1 MLLAY
6 PLEQFTFNS
15 GKTKSKLTHTN
26 ETNVSSLHA
35 YMRNLEGHVFICAY
49 LHANLC
55 MFCVSFMVNVHLSS
69 TLHAQCN
76 KQIKHQLLMLE
87 LFPIFLRHTTCTGSW
102 VTSRQL
108 LRPNNQSDLA
118 NLHCTFRNRKSIITT
133 DRNQPVFLS
142 RFYKISPSWDQFS
155 RDLKFRI
162 VFSRKT
168 IITSG
173 GDMTPVARE
182 GHLDLTASLF

>member
-1 MLLAY
+1 
-6 PLEQFTFNS
+6 
-15 GKTKSKLTHTN
+15 
-26 ETNVSSLHA
+26 
-35 YMRNLEGHVFICAY
+35 MRNLEGHVFICAY

-76 KQIKHQLLMLE
+76 MQIKHQLLMLE

-118 NLHCTFRNRKSIITT
+118 NLHCTFRNKKSIITI
-133 DRNQPVFLS
+133 DRKQPVFLS

-173 GDMTPVARE
+173 GDIRPIARE
-182 GHLDLTASLF
+182 GHLDLTASSFKRKKILWFNISDFKVLSTAHLFLFHYRASTKTR

>member
-1 MLLAY
+1 MKCFHAISLSFRTIYFQQWKNQKLACTY
-6 PLEQFTFNS
+6 QWD
-15 GKTKSKLTHTN
+15 KCVKLTCIY
-26 ETNVSSLHA
+26 A
-35 YMRNLEGHVFICAY
+35 KFRKARFY
-49 LHANLC
+49 LCIPTC

-69 TLHAQCN
+69 TLHTQCN
-76 KQIKHQLLMLE
+76 MQIKHQILMLE

-162 VFSRKT
+162 VLVEK
-168 IITSG
+168 
-173 GDMTPVARE
+173 P
-182 GHLDLTASLF
+182 

>member
-1 MLLAY
+1 
-6 PLEQFTFNS
+6 
-15 GKTKSKLTHTN
+15 
-26 ETNVSSLHA
+26 
-35 YMRNLEGHVFICAY
+35 MRNLERHVFICAY

-55 MFCVSFMVNVHLSS
+55 MFYVSFMFNVHLSS
-69 TLHAQCN
+69 TLHTQCN
-76 KQIKHQLLMLE
+76 MQIKHQILMLE

-133 DRNQPVFLS
+133 NRNQPVFLS
-142 RFYKISPSWDQFS
+142 RFYKISPSWDQFY

-173 GDMTPVARE
+173 GEMRPIARE
-182 GHLDLTASLF
+182 GHLDLTASSFKRKKNSLV